1 MINSGKPTSN
11 IEHLTPH
18 IERAYIALGSNLGDS
33 VQILTEAI
41 KRLAELSDQPLLR
54 SSLWATSPVDCPP
67 GSPDFVNAVVGL
79 TPFPDE
85 SPDSLLGKLQA
96 LEQEFGRRPK
106 KVMNEA
112 RPLDLDIIAFG
123 KEVRNTAALVLP
135 HPRAH
140 LRQFVLAPLA
150 EVAPELVLPG
160 QTKTVAQLQRQLV
173 TSEEIRRLH

>member
-1 MINSGKPTSN
+1 M
-11 IEHLTPH
+11 
-18 IERAYIALGSNLGDS
+18 ERAYIALGSNLGDS
-33 VQILTEAI
+33 VSILQEAM

-79 TPFPDE
+79 VPLPTETPE
-85 SPDSLLGKLQA
+85 SLLVKLQA

-112 RPLDLDIIAFG
+112 RSLDLDLIAFG
-123 KEVRNTAALVLP
+123 NEERNTAGLVLP
-135 HPRAH
+135 HPRAQ

-150 EVAPELVLPG
+150 EIAPELVLPR
-160 QTKTVAQLQRQLV
+160 QKETV
-173 TSEEIRRLH
+173 EELRKGLRTGERIRNLG

>member
-1 MINSGKPTSN
+1 MMNSSKPTSDGVK
-11 IEHLTPH
+11 
-18 IERAYIALGSNLGDS
+18 AYIALGSNLGDS
-33 VQILTEAI
+33 VQILTDAM

-79 TPFPDE
+79 VPLPGETPE
-85 SPDSLLGKLQA
+85 SLLGKLQA
-96 LEQEFGRRPK
+96 VEQEFGRLPK

-123 KEVRNTAALVLP
+123 SEVRNANNLMLP

-150 EVAPELVLPG
+150 EIAPGLILPG
-160 QTKTVAQLQRQLV
+160 QAKAVMELQRALV
-173 TSEEIRRLH
+173 TSEEIRRLV